1 MVIMIMITMIIIAVS
16 ESNCKLGPLDLEVN
30 LNNIYDRS
38 VIDDDDDDDYSCNS
52 VNFEAR
58 TSRLYMEVNIN
69 NKYR

>member
-1 MVIMIMITMIIIAVS
+1 MMMVIMIMITMIIIAVS

-38 VIDDDDDDDYSCNS
+38 VVDDDYSCNS

-58 TSRLYMEVNIN
+58 TSRLYVEVNIN

>member
-1 MVIMIMITMIIIAVS
+1 MMMVIMIMVTMIIIAAS
-16 ESNCKLGPLDLEVN
+16 ESICKLGPLDLEVN

-38 VIDDDDDDDYSCNS
+38 VDDDDDYSWNS